1 MPSTPPMGRPTI
13 GTMKKPTTAP
23 ATPSHTVALGAPA
36 PLARRFGTMYPATVA
51 ATARPVITA
60 KATTPTA
67 PNPRSSPY
75 TSPAPQTSEIPG
87 TSGTIVP
94 TAPTAITSPSSGT
107 RPVTAQTSRRRT
119 SHRGDRPRD
128 RRAAPSTGTSTA
140 AYGPTARWRAETPYA
155 AVRLEPAV
163 VLARGSVRWSP

>member
-13 GTMKKPTTAP
+13 GTTKKPTTAP

-36 PLARRFGTMYPATVA
+36 PLARRFGTMYPAAVA
-51 ATARPVITA
+51 ATARPGITA

-107 RPVTAQTSRRRT
+107 SPVTGETPRRRA

-128 RRAAPSTGTSTA
+128 RHAAPSTGTSTA
-140 AYGPTARWRAETPYA
+140 AYGARKVTHVAGNWVASTR
-155 AVRLEPAV
+155 
-163 VLARGSVRWSP
+163 